1 MGKKS
6 KQKGLASTS
15 EPTEDELLEQAIA
28 ENERAAAAEAAKPK
42 PPACYHMPS
51 GYDDI
56 YSIPRDEDLSSEQ
69 CRAFADLTPPPPN
82 HVSDDE
88 LARCVSILERLDM
101 SEFDTPRFRP
111 LRRALRPAYEA
122 MRTRHFGGG
131 EESSL
136 EYGRRRQLRIEAA
149 GRKARQA
156 ELDKHHRDTTAL
168 RSGRI
173 HRLREL
179 CERDGGGVGADGL
192 LEMRGADGGTAIGWN
207 GEGGDGDGGAE
218 GDGRAPPPPPRY
230 LMQVPD
236 GAVTE
241 APPQAERAPPR
252 PTRPAESGGEADD
265 DASQQQQQQQQQ
277 QQPTSALQPAPQ
289 QGAVSAAA
297 GAAAARAA
305 ELYRS
310 HQCYTC
316 KARFARLH
324 HFYAQLCPACAA
336 LNFRMRRRAVDLRG
350 RVALLTGS
358 RVKIGFEIGLKLL
371 RAGATLVATTRF
383 PADAAARYAAQ
394 PDFGE
399 WRHRLQL
406 HAVDLRDVGA
416 PAWPKW
422 PSWRGHSWPPRA
434 HQSASEGLG
443 LPSALVRRGL
453 ASQMAQ
459 RGRGL
464 PARGR
469 PS

>member
-179 CERDGGGVGADGL
+179 CEQDGGGVGADGL

-241 APPQAERAPPR
+241 APPQAERAPP
-252 PTRPAESGGEADD
+252 PLAGPASSCEADD
-265 DASQQQQQQQQQ
+265 AAQ
-277 QQPTSALQPAPQ
+277 QQPTSALQASPQ
-289 QGAVSAAA
+289 Q

-371 RAGATLVATTRF
+371 RAGAALVATTRF

-443 LPSALVRRGL
+443 LPSAPVRRGP